1 LTDKDYEM
9 AVKICI
15 PPELQSYTKNMAT
28 VEVNGSTIGEC
39 LQELFR
45 QYADLQQTVPPTGFQ
60 IYKANAAD
68 EPIFSWD
75 SDRPLRDGEELTL
88 SFISGCC

>member
-1 LTDKDYEM
+1 M
-9 AVKICI
+9 GVKIQI
-15 PPELQSYTKNMAT
+15 PLELRSYTKNLAV
-28 VEVNGSTIGEC
+28 VEVNGHTIGEC
-39 LQELFR
+39 LRELFR

-60 IYKANAAD
+60 IYKTNAAN

-75 SDRPLRDGEELTL
+75 SDRPVRDGEELTL

>member
-1 LTDKDYEM
+1 MT
-9 AVKICI
+9 VKIRI
-15 PPELQSYTKNMAT
+15 PPELRSYTKNLAV
-28 VEVNGSTIGEC
+28 VEVNGHTIGEC

-45 QYADLQQTVPPTGFQ
+45 QYLELQQTVPPTGFQ
-60 IYKANAAD
+60 IYKTNVVN

-75 SDRPLRDGEELTL
+75 SDRPVRDGEELVL

>member
-1 LTDKDYEM
+1 M
-9 AVKICI
+9 GVKIHI
-15 PPELQSYTKNMAT
+15 PPELRSYTKNLAV
-28 VEVNGSTIGEC
+28 VEVNGHTIGEC
-39 LQELFR
+39 LRELFW

-75 SDRPLRDGEELTL
+75 SDRPVRDGEELVL

>member
-1 LTDKDYEM
+1 M

-15 PPELQSYTKNMAT
+15 PPELRSYTKNLAV
-28 VEVNGSTIGEC
+28 VEVNGHTIGEC

-45 QYADLQQTVPPTGFQ
+45 QYLELQQTVPPTGFQ
-60 IYKANAAD
+60 IYKANVAD

-75 SDRPLRDGEELTL
+75 SDRPVRDGEELVL